1 MRIPDEELGLTGND
15 CYIPVFNH
23 NYARENKSIIIG
35 NILMKMYYLVFD
47 MSPLETGNNYVQ
59 IALGP
64 KNPINKIRDVQ
75 YNPKSSV
82 YSP

>member
-23 NYARENKSIIIG
+23 NYSREKTSIIIG

-47 MSPLETGNNYVQ
+47 MSPLETGKDYVQ

-64 KNPINKIRDVQ
+64 KNQINKIRDVQ